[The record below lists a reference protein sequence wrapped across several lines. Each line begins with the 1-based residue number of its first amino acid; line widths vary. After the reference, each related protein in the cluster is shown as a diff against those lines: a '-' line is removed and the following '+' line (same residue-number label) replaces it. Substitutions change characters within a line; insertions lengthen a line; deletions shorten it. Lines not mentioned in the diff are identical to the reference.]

1 MSINKITSIFKI
13 LILIILF
20 IPVLTSCKSGPF
32 RFDPANP
39 QEVPVSAKERAR
51 KNIEEGKGFRLSN
64 AMRGGSGGN
73 FEFASSNPMWRA
85 SLDILDFTPL
95 TNVDYSGGVIITDW
109 FSEGTERSVKIS
121 VRFLTNEIRA
131 DGLEVSLFEKTCDVS
146 NICKTQKIK
155 SGLGNEIKLEILKKA
170 ALIAQEDT
178 IRYKEEFGEYKNS
191 ETSAKNN

>member
-1 MSINKITSIFKI
+1 MTSFKI
-13 LILIILF
+13 ITFIKISLLILLLGSF
-20 IPVLTSCKSGPF
+20 LNSCKKGPL

-39 QEVPVSAKERAR
+39 QEVPVNAKDRAR
-51 KNIEEGKGFRLSN
+51 KNIEEGKGFRLS
-64 AMRGGSGGN
+64 GGGLTGGN

-109 FSEGTERSVKIS
+109 FSEGTDKSIKIS
-121 VRFLTNEIRA
+121 IRFLTNEIRA
-131 DGLEVSLFEKTCDVS
+131 DGIEVSLFEKQCNELNSCQT
-146 NICKTQKIK
+146 KKIS

-170 ALIAQEDT
+170 ALLAQEDI
-178 IRYKEEFGEYKNS
+178 IRYKEEHGEYRNA